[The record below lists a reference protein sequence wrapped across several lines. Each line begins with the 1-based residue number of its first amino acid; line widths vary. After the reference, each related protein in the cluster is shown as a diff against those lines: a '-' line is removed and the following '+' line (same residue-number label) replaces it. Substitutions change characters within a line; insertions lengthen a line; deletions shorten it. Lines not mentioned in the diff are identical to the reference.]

1 MPRFLRTLG
10 YYARITGISFGAG
23 TLVTLLY
30 ALGRRTRTPCGFSD
44 AFFYGSVLVILAGGA
59 VALLGGRA
67 PAEPR
72 SQRHPRRPIDLP
84 SPEER
89 EAERRRR
96 FQERE
101 RAISLGLAI
110 AVAALPMFL
119 LAWRLCPA

>member
-1 MPRFLRTLG
+1 MSSFLRTLG
-10 YYARITGISFGAG
+10 YYARITGTSFGAALLL
-23 TLVTLLY
+23 TALY
-30 ALGRRTRTPCGFSD
+30 ALGRGTRTACGFSD
-44 AFFYGSVLVILAGGA
+44 AFFYGSVLVIVAGGA

-67 PAEPR
+67 PTDPR
-72 SQRHPRRPIDLP
+72 AQRRPRQPAYLP

-110 AVAALPMFL
+110 AAAGVPMFL

>member
-1 MPRFLRTLG
+1 MSQRFRTLLR
-10 YYARITGISFGAG
+10 YARITGTSFGIT

-30 ALGRRTRTPCGFSD
+30 ALARGTRTACGFSD
-44 AFFYGSVLVILAGGA
+44 AFFYGSVLVIVAGGA

-67 PAEPR
+67 PANPRAQRRPR
-72 SQRHPRRPIDLP
+72 SPLELQSL
-84 SPEER
+84 EER

-101 RAISLGLAI
+101 EAISLGLAI
-110 AVAALPMFL
+110 AAAGFPLFL